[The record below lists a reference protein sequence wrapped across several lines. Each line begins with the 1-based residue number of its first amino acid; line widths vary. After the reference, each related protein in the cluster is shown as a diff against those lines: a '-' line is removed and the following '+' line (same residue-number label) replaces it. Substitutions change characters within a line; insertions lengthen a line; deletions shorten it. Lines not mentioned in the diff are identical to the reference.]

1 MRRLRTT
8 DGPAELAFMD
18 LPLLKGNEAE
28 AAPTLAAYA
37 SPWRDVAVYRSPTA
51 TGFALNTRLTQPA
64 TMGELTAP
72 LYSGPTS
79 RWDRGN
85 SVYVRLYGDDDQLS
99 AKEDLLVFDGG
110 NVLCVENA
118 DGEWEVLQFADAEL
132 TGSKTYRL
140 SRLLRG
146 QAGTEGALRDPV
158 ASGARIVLLDS
169 ACEQAT
175 LVPDERELPFNWKW
189 GPAAADLSA
198 ASFQSATRAFEGV
211 GLRPLSPVHI
221 RARRD
226 AVTGDITLSW
236 IRRTRRN
243 GDSWTQIEV
252 PLAEEREAY
261 AVDIL
266 GGDSVKRTLSAAES
280 SVLYSAADQ
289 LADWGDVLPA
299 TLTVAVVQVSITF
312 GRGQSR
318 TATLSL

>member
-18 LPLLKGNEAE
+18 LPLLKGTEAD

-37 SPWRDVAVYRSPTA
+37 SPWRDVAVYRSPA
-51 TGFALNTRLTQPA
+51 ETGFRLNTRLDQAA

-85 SVYVRLYGDDDQLS
+85 SVFLRLYGDDQLS

-118 DGEWEVLQFADAEL
+118 DGDWEVLQFADAEL

-146 QAGTEGALRDPV
+146 QAGTEGAMRDPV

-221 RARRD
+221 RAKRD
-226 AVTGDITLSW
+226 AVTGDVTVSW
-236 IRRTRRN
+236 VRRTRRN
-243 GDSWTQIEV
+243 GDSWAQIEV

-266 GGDSVKRTLSAAES
+266 DGGAVKRTLSAS
-280 SVLYSAADQ
+280 SPSVLYSAADQ
-289 LADWGDVLPA
+289 LADWGGALPA
-299 TLTVAVVQVSITF
+299 TLTIAVVQISITF

-318 TATLSL
+318 TATLSI